1 MKKNTK
7 KNTKNNTKKETEKS
21 STATKLPA
29 PLCKIPPLLEKRW
42 FLMLTSAIIGA
53 ILFIAIYGA
62 RILDPTY
69 EDWLFQGGD
78 LTQHY
83 LGWTFFRMSDWHFP
97 FGLSDSVL
105 GNVKI
110 SVIYTDSV
118 PIFALFFK
126 LLSPLLPATFQYF
139 GFLGLFSF
147 MMNGACS
154 TLLIHRFNK
163 NGIFCIIGSTFYI
176 ISPVVLQRLYG
187 HEALSCHFVILLGLI
202 LWLYQDHKWKKKW
215 QEIFMMP
222 ILWGL
227 LGILAVSIHIYYLP
241 MIYCFLL
248 GCFITDV
255 FKYKKYIRP
264 FLCLISIT
272 ALSLL
277 MLWML
282 GAFYTKT
289 NVAAQGLGIY
299 SANINTFWNPLD
311 SQGSNNGLLGDV
323 SKGSRFLKPIAVN
336 FGQYEGYAY
345 VGFGIILGAI
355 ILLIAS
361 VCRSIKRQKRLTS
374 DIREFLKNKKVWCI
388 AGAVVF
394 AVAMFYAISPSAYFN
409 EKKIYDIYYSE
420 RIIKFMS
427 SFRAT
432 GRYAWVGMYLIF
444 TAVLYGLSRISRK
457 KLMISL
463 LAFCTVVQFA
473 DVSCLMSSRKWF
485 KEEKTYT
492 SPLMSPEWEQLAE
505 GCDKLIGLPYDQTEN
520 IIYTLS
526 IFAYKHNMS
535 INHFHVARPPFDDI
549 LNQYYKNMEQI
560 SSGNADPKALYV
572 FLSEEFIP
580 EVEGAKV
587 YELDGYYVVKFPG
600 Q

>member
-1 MKKNTK
+1 MK
-7 KNTKNNTKKETEKS
+7 KNTKNNTKKETKKS

-83 LGWTFFRMSDWHFP
+83 LGWVFFRKSDWHFP
-97 FGLSDSVL
+97 LGLIDGVL
-105 GNVKI
+105 GSIKI
-110 SVIYTDSV
+110 SVIYTDSA

-126 LLSPLLPATFQYF
+126 LLSPLLPETFQYF

-147 MMNGACS
+147 MMTGACS

-163 NGIFCIIGSTFYI
+163 NGIFCILGSTLYTV
-176 ISPVVLQRLYG
+176 SPVILQRLYG
-187 HEALSCHFVILLGLI
+187 HETLSCHFMILLGLI
-202 LWLYQDHKWKKKW
+202 LWLYQDHKWEKKW
-215 QEIFMMP
+215 QKKFMMP

-248 GCFITDV
+248 GSFITDL
-255 FKYKKYIRP
+255 FKYKKYRRP
-264 FLCLISIT
+264 LLCFVSIT
-272 ALSLL
+272 SFSLL
-277 MLWML
+277 TLWLL
-282 GAFYTKT
+282 GAFYTK
-289 NVAAQGLGIY
+289 ADISAQGLGVN
-299 SANINTFWNPLD
+299 SANINTFWNPLNL
-311 SQGSNNGLLGDV
+311 QGTRGGLVGYP
-323 SKGSRFLKPIAVN
+323 SKGSRFLKALDVN
-336 FGQYEGYAY
+336 KGQYEGYAY
-345 VGFGIILGAI
+345 VGLGIMLGAL

-361 VCRSIKRQKRLTS
+361 ICRSIKRKKRLTS
-374 DIREFLKNKKVWCI
+374 DIGEFLKKRKIWCI

-394 AVAMFYAISPSAYFN
+394 AVAIIYAISPSAYFN
-409 EKKIYDIYYSE
+409 GRKIYDIYYSE
-420 RIIKFMS
+420 SIINFMS

-432 GRYAWVGMYLIF
+432 GRFAWVGMYLIF

-457 KLMISL
+457 KLMITL
-463 LAFCTVVQFA
+463 LACCTVVQFA
-473 DVSCLMSSRKWF
+473 DMSCMISSKKWYR
-485 KEEKTYT
+485 EEKTYT

-560 SSGNADPKALYV
+560 SNGNADPKALYV

>member
-1 MKKNTK
+1 
-7 KNTKNNTKKETEKS
+7 
-21 STATKLPA
+21 
-29 PLCKIPPLLEKRW
+29 
-42 FLMLTSAIIGA
+42 MLTSAIIGA

-83 LGWTFFRMSDWHFP
+83 LGWVFFRKSDWHFP
-97 FGLSDSVL
+97 LGLIDGVL
-105 GNVKI
+105 GSIKI
-110 SVIYTDSV
+110 PVIYTDSA

-126 LLSPLLPATFQYF
+126 LLSPLLPETFQYF

-147 MMNGACS
+147 MMTGACS

-163 NGIFCIIGSTFYI
+163 NGIFCILGSTLYTV
-176 ISPVVLQRLYG
+176 SPVILQRLYG
-187 HEALSCHFVILLGLI
+187 HETLSCHFMILLGLI
-202 LWLYQDHKWKKKW
+202 LWLYQDHKWEKKW
-215 QEIFMMP
+215 QKKFMMP

-248 GCFITDV
+248 GSFITDL
-255 FKYKKYIRP
+255 FKYKKYRRP
-264 FLCLISIT
+264 LLCFVSIT
-272 ALSLL
+272 SFSLL
-277 MLWML
+277 TLWLL
-282 GAFYTKT
+282 GAFYTK
-289 NVAAQGLGIY
+289 ADISAQGLGVN
-299 SANINTFWNPLD
+299 SANINTFWNPLNL
-311 SQGSNNGLLGDV
+311 QGTRGGLVGYP
-323 SKGSRFLKPIAVN
+323 SKGSRFLKALDVN
-336 FGQYEGYAY
+336 KGQYEGYAY
-345 VGFGIILGAI
+345 VGLGIMLGAL

-409 EKKIYDIYYSE
+409 GRKIYDIYYSE
-420 RIIKFMS
+420 SIINFMS

-432 GRYAWVGMYLIF
+432 GRFAWVGMYLIF

-457 KLMISL
+457 KLMITL
-463 LAFCTVVQFA
+463 LACCTVVQFA
-473 DVSCLMSSRKWF
+473 DMSCMISSKKWYR
-485 KEEKTYT
+485 EEKTYT

-526 IFAYKHNMS
+526 IFAYQHNMS

-560 SSGNADPKALYV
+560 SNGNADPKALYV

>member
-1 MKKNTK
+1 
-7 KNTKNNTKKETEKS
+7 
-21 STATKLPA
+21 
-29 PLCKIPPLLEKRW
+29 
-42 FLMLTSAIIGA
+42 MLTSAIIGA

-255 FKYKKYIRP
+255 FKYKKYLRP

-289 NVAAQGLGIY
+289 NVAAQGL
-299 SANINTFWNPLD
+299 
-311 SQGSNNGLLGDV
+311 
-323 SKGSRFLKPIAVN
+323 
-336 FGQYEGYAY
+336 
-345 VGFGIILGAI
+345 GIILGAI

-388 AGAVVF
+388 AGAIVF

-492 SPLMSPEWEQLAE
+492 SPLASPAWEQLAE
-505 GCDKLIGLPYDQTEN
+505 GCDKLIGLPYDQSQAT
-520 IIYTLS
+520 IYTLS

-560 SSGNADPKALYV
+560 SNGNADPKALYV

>member
-1 MKKNTK
+1 
-7 KNTKNNTKKETEKS
+7 
-21 STATKLPA
+21 
-29 PLCKIPPLLEKRW
+29 
-42 FLMLTSAIIGA
+42 MLTSAIIGA

-83 LGWTFFRMSDWHFP
+83 LGWVFFRKSDWHFP
-97 FGLSDSVL
+97 LGLIDGVL
-105 GNVKI
+105 GSIKI
-110 SVIYTDSV
+110 SVIYTDSA

-126 LLSPLLPATFQYF
+126 LLSPLLPETFQYF

-147 MMNGACS
+147 MMTGACS

-163 NGIFCIIGSTFYI
+163 NGIFCILGSTLYTV
-176 ISPVVLQRLYG
+176 SPVILQRLYG
-187 HEALSCHFVILLGLI
+187 HETLSCHFMILLGLI
-202 LWLYQDHKWKKKW
+202 LWLYQDHKWEKKW
-215 QEIFMMP
+215 QKKFMMP

-248 GCFITDV
+248 GSFITDL
-255 FKYKKYIRP
+255 FKYKKYRRP
-264 FLCLISIT
+264 LLCFVSIT
-272 ALSLL
+272 SFSLL
-277 MLWML
+277 TLWLL
-282 GAFYTKT
+282 GAFYTK
-289 NVAAQGLGIY
+289 ADISAQGLGVN
-299 SANINTFWNPLD
+299 SANINTFWNPLNL
-311 SQGSNNGLLGDV
+311 QGTRGGLVGYP
-323 SKGSRFLKPIAVN
+323 SKGSRFLKALDVN
-336 FGQYEGYAY
+336 KGQYEGYAY
-345 VGFGIILGAI
+345 VGLGIMLGAL

-409 EKKIYDIYYSE
+409 GRKIYDIYYSE
-420 RIIKFMS
+420 SIINFMS

-432 GRYAWVGMYLIF
+432 GRFAWVGMYLIF

-457 KLMISL
+457 KLMITL
-463 LAFCTVVQFA
+463 LACCTVVQFA
-473 DVSCLMSSRKWF
+473 DMSCMISSKKWYR
-485 KEEKTYT
+485 EEKTYT

-526 IFAYKHNMS
+526 IFAYQHNMS

-560 SSGNADPKALYV
+560 SNGNADPKALYV

>member
-7 KNTKNNTKKETEKS
+7 KETKKS

-83 LGWTFFRMSDWHFP
+83 LGWVFFRKSDWHFP
-97 FGLSDSVL
+97 LGLIDGVL
-105 GNVKI
+105 GSIKI
-110 SVIYTDSV
+110 SVIYTDSA

-126 LLSPLLPATFQYF
+126 LLSPLLPETFQYF

-147 MMNGACS
+147 MMTGACS

-163 NGIFCIIGSTFYI
+163 NGIFCILGSTLYTV
-176 ISPVVLQRLYG
+176 SPVILQRLYG
-187 HEALSCHFVILLGLI
+187 HETLSCHFMILLGLI
-202 LWLYQDHKWKKKW
+202 LWLYQDHKWEKKW
-215 QEIFMMP
+215 QKKFMMP

-248 GCFITDV
+248 GSFITDL
-255 FKYKKYIRP
+255 FKYKKYRRP
-264 FLCLISIT
+264 LLCFVSIT
-272 ALSLL
+272 SFSLL
-277 MLWML
+277 TLWLL
-282 GAFYTKT
+282 GAFYTK
-289 NVAAQGLGIY
+289 ADISAQGLGVN
-299 SANINTFWNPLD
+299 SANINTFWNPLNL
-311 SQGSNNGLLGDV
+311 QGTRGGLVGYP
-323 SKGSRFLKPIAVN
+323 SKGSRFLKALDVN
-336 FGQYEGYAY
+336 KGQYEGYAY
-345 VGFGIILGAI
+345 VGLGIMLGAL

-361 VCRSIKRQKRLTS
+361 ICRSIKRKKRLTS
-374 DIREFLKNKKVWCI
+374 DIGEFLKKRKIWCI

-394 AVAMFYAISPSAYFN
+394 TVAIIYAISPSAYFN
-409 EKKIYDIYYSE
+409 GRKIYDIYYSE
-420 RIIKFMS
+420 SIINFMS

-432 GRYAWVGMYLIF
+432 GRFAWVGMYLIF

-457 KLMISL
+457 KLMITL
-463 LAFCTVVQFA
+463 LACCTVVQFA
-473 DVSCLMSSRKWF
+473 DMSCMISSKKWYR
-485 KEEKTYT
+485 EEKTYT

-560 SSGNADPKALYV
+560 SNGNADPKALYV

>member
-1 MKKNTK
+1 M
-7 KNTKNNTKKETEKS
+7 
-21 STATKLPA
+21 
-29 PLCKIPPLLEKRW
+29 
-42 FLMLTSAIIGA
+42 
-53 ILFIAIYGA
+53 
-62 RILDPTY
+62 
-69 EDWLFQGGD
+69 
-78 LTQHY
+78 
-83 LGWTFFRMSDWHFP
+83 FFRKSDWHFP
-97 FGLSDSVL
+97 LGLIDGVL
-105 GNVKI
+105 GSIKI
-110 SVIYTDSV
+110 SVIYTDSA

-126 LLSPLLPATFQYF
+126 LLSPLLPETFQYF

-147 MMNGACS
+147 MMTGACS

-163 NGIFCIIGSTFYI
+163 NGIFCILGSTLYTV
-176 ISPVVLQRLYG
+176 SPVILQRLYG
-187 HEALSCHFVILLGLI
+187 HETLSCHFMILLGLI
-202 LWLYQDHKWKKKW
+202 LWLYQDHKWEKKW
-215 QEIFMMP
+215 QKKFMMP

-248 GCFITDV
+248 GSFITDL
-255 FKYKKYIRP
+255 FKYKKYRRP
-264 FLCLISIT
+264 LLCFVSIT
-272 ALSLL
+272 SFSLL
-277 MLWML
+277 TLWLL
-282 GAFYTKT
+282 GAFYTK
-289 NVAAQGLGIY
+289 ADISAQGLGVN
-299 SANINTFWNPLD
+299 SANINTFWNPLNL
-311 SQGSNNGLLGDV
+311 QGTRGGLVGYP
-323 SKGSRFLKPIAVN
+323 SKGSRFLKALDVN
-336 FGQYEGYAY
+336 KGQYEGYAY
-345 VGFGIILGAI
+345 VGLGIMLGAL

-361 VCRSIKRQKRLTS
+361 ICRSIKRKKRLTS
-374 DIREFLKNKKVWCI
+374 DIGEFLKKRKIWCI

-394 AVAMFYAISPSAYFN
+394 TVAIIYAISPSAYFN
-409 EKKIYDIYYSE
+409 GRKIYDIYYSE
-420 RIIKFMS
+420 SIINFMS

-432 GRYAWVGMYLIF
+432 GRFAWVGMYLIF

-457 KLMISL
+457 KLMITL
-463 LAFCTVVQFA
+463 LACCTVVQFA
-473 DVSCLMSSRKWF
+473 DMSCMISSKKWYR
-485 KEEKTYT
+485 EEKTYT

-560 SSGNADPKALYV
+560 SNGNADPKALYV

>member
-1 MKKNTK
+1 
-7 KNTKNNTKKETEKS
+7 
-21 STATKLPA
+21 
-29 PLCKIPPLLEKRW
+29 
-42 FLMLTSAIIGA
+42 MLTSAIIGA

-83 LGWTFFRMSDWHFP
+83 LGWVFFRKSDWHFP
-97 FGLSDSVL
+97 LGLIDGVL
-105 GNVKI
+105 GSIKI
-110 SVIYTDSV
+110 SVIYTDSA

-126 LLSPLLPATFQYF
+126 LLSPLLPETFQYF

-147 MMNGACS
+147 MMTGACS

-163 NGIFCIIGSTFYI
+163 NGIFCILGSTLYTV
-176 ISPVVLQRLYG
+176 SPVILQRLYG
-187 HEALSCHFVILLGLI
+187 HETLSCHFMILLGLI
-202 LWLYQDHKWKKKW
+202 LWLYQDHKWEKKW
-215 QEIFMMP
+215 QKKFMMP

-248 GCFITDV
+248 GSFITDL
-255 FKYKKYIRP
+255 FKYKKYRRP
-264 FLCLISIT
+264 LLCFVSIT
-272 ALSLL
+272 SFSLL
-277 MLWML
+277 TLWLL
-282 GAFYTKT
+282 GAFYTK
-289 NVAAQGLGIY
+289 ADISAQGLGVN
-299 SANINTFWNPLD
+299 SANINTFWNPLNL
-311 SQGSNNGLLGDV
+311 QGTRGGLVGYP
-323 SKGSRFLKPIAVN
+323 SKGSRFLKALDVN
-336 FGQYEGYAY
+336 KGQYEGYAY
-345 VGFGIILGAI
+345 VGLGIMLGAL

-361 VCRSIKRQKRLTS
+361 ICRSIKRKKRLTS
-374 DIREFLKNKKVWCI
+374 DIGEFLKKRKIWCI

-394 AVAMFYAISPSAYFN
+394 AVAIIYAISPNAYFN
-409 EKKIYDIYYSE
+409 GRKIYDIYYSE
-420 RIIKFMS
+420 SIINFMS

-432 GRYAWVGMYLIF
+432 GRFAWVGMYLIF

-457 KLMISL
+457 KLMITL
-463 LAFCTVVQFA
+463 LACCTVVQFA
-473 DVSCLMSSRKWF
+473 DMSCMISSKKWYR
-485 KEEKTYT
+485 EEKTYT

-560 SSGNADPKALYV
+560 SNGNADPKALYV

>member
-1 MKKNTK
+1 MKKNTKRNTK
-7 KNTKNNTKKETEKS
+7 KNTKNNTKKETKKS

-118 PIFALFFK
+118 PLFALFFK

-255 FKYKKYIRP
+255 FKYKKYLRP

-289 NVAAQGLGIY
+289 NVAAQGL
-299 SANINTFWNPLD
+299 
-311 SQGSNNGLLGDV
+311 
-323 SKGSRFLKPIAVN
+323 
-336 FGQYEGYAY
+336 
-345 VGFGIILGAI
+345 GIILGAI

-492 SPLMSPEWEQLAE
+492 SPLASPAWEQLAE
-505 GCDKLIGLPYDQTEN
+505 GCDKLIGLPYDQSQAT
-520 IIYTLS
+520 IYTLS

-560 SSGNADPKALYV
+560 SNGNADPKALYV

>member
-1 MKKNTK
+1 
-7 KNTKNNTKKETEKS
+7 
-21 STATKLPA
+21 
-29 PLCKIPPLLEKRW
+29 
-42 FLMLTSAIIGA
+42 MLTSAIIGA

-83 LGWTFFRMSDWHFP
+83 LGWVFFRKSDWHFP
-97 FGLSDSVL
+97 LGLIDGVL
-105 GNVKI
+105 GSIKI
-110 SVIYTDSV
+110 SVIYTDSA

-126 LLSPLLPATFQYF
+126 LLSPLLPETFQYF

-147 MMNGACS
+147 MMTGACS

-163 NGIFCIIGSTFYI
+163 NGIFCILGSTLYTV
-176 ISPVVLQRLYG
+176 SPVILQRLYG
-187 HEALSCHFVILLGLI
+187 HETLSCHFMILLGLI
-202 LWLYQDHKWKKKW
+202 LWLYQDHKWEKKW
-215 QEIFMMP
+215 QKKFMMP

-248 GCFITDV
+248 GSFITDL
-255 FKYKKYIRP
+255 FKYKKYRRP
-264 FLCLISIT
+264 LLCFVSIT
-272 ALSLL
+272 SFSLL
-277 MLWML
+277 TLWLL
-282 GAFYTKT
+282 GAFYTK
-289 NVAAQGLGIY
+289 ADISAQGLGVN
-299 SANINTFWNPLD
+299 SANINTFWNPLNL
-311 SQGSNNGLLGDV
+311 QGTRGGLVGYP
-323 SKGSRFLKPIAVN
+323 SKGSRFLKALDVN
-336 FGQYEGYAY
+336 KGQYEGYAY
-345 VGFGIILGAI
+345 VGLGIMLGAL

-361 VCRSIKRQKRLTS
+361 ICRSIKRKKRLTS
-374 DIREFLKNKKVWCI
+374 DIGEFLKKRKIWCI

-394 AVAMFYAISPSAYFN
+394 TVAIIYAISPSAYFN
-409 EKKIYDIYYSE
+409 GRKIYDIYYSE
-420 RIIKFMS
+420 SIINFMS

-432 GRYAWVGMYLIF
+432 GRFAWVGMYLIF

-457 KLMISL
+457 KLMITL
-463 LAFCTVVQFA
+463 LACCTVVQFA
-473 DVSCLMSSRKWF
+473 DMSCMISSKKWYR
-485 KEEKTYT
+485 EEKTYT

-560 SSGNADPKALYV
+560 SNGNADPKALYV

>member
-7 KNTKNNTKKETEKS
+7 KNTKNNTKKS

-118 PIFALFFK
+118 PLFALFFK

-202 LWLYQDHKWKKKW
+202 LWLY
-215 QEIFMMP
+215 
-222 ILWGL
+222 
-227 LGILAVSIHIYYLP
+227 
-241 MIYCFLL
+241 
-248 GCFITDV
+248 
-255 FKYKKYIRP
+255 
-264 FLCLISIT
+264 
-272 ALSLL
+272 
-277 MLWML
+277 
-282 GAFYTKT
+282 
-289 NVAAQGLGIY
+289 
-299 SANINTFWNPLD
+299 
-311 SQGSNNGLLGDV
+311 
-323 SKGSRFLKPIAVN
+323 
-336 FGQYEGYAY
+336 
-345 VGFGIILGAI
+345 
-355 ILLIAS
+355 
-361 VCRSIKRQKRLTS
+361 
-374 DIREFLKNKKVWCI
+374 
-388 AGAVVF
+388 
-394 AVAMFYAISPSAYFN
+394 
-409 EKKIYDIYYSE
+409 
-420 RIIKFMS
+420 
-427 SFRAT
+427 
-432 GRYAWVGMYLIF
+432 
-444 TAVLYGLSRISRK
+444 
-457 KLMISL
+457 
-463 LAFCTVVQFA
+463 
-473 DVSCLMSSRKWF
+473 
-485 KEEKTYT
+485 
-492 SPLMSPEWEQLAE
+492 
-505 GCDKLIGLPYDQTEN
+505 
-520 IIYTLS
+520 
-526 IFAYKHNMS
+526 
-535 INHFHVARPPFDDI
+535 
-549 LNQYYKNMEQI
+549 
-560 SSGNADPKALYV
+560 
-572 FLSEEFIP
+572 
-580 EVEGAKV
+580 
-587 YELDGYYVVKFPG
+587 
-600 Q
+600 

>member
-1 MKKNTK
+1 
-7 KNTKNNTKKETEKS
+7 
-21 STATKLPA
+21 
-29 PLCKIPPLLEKRW
+29 
-42 FLMLTSAIIGA
+42 MLTSAIIGA

-83 LGWTFFRMSDWHFP
+83 LGWVFFRKSDWHFP
-97 FGLSDSVL
+97 LGLIDGVL
-105 GNVKI
+105 GSIKI
-110 SVIYTDSV
+110 SVIYTDSA

-126 LLSPLLPATFQYF
+126 LLSPLLPETFQYF

-147 MMNGACS
+147 MMTGACS

-163 NGIFCIIGSTFYI
+163 NGIFCILGSTLYTV
-176 ISPVVLQRLYG
+176 SPVILQRLYG
-187 HEALSCHFVILLGLI
+187 HETLSCHFMILLGLI
-202 LWLYQDHKWKKKW
+202 LWLYQDHKWEKKW
-215 QEIFMMP
+215 QKKFMMP

-241 MIYCFLL
+241 MIYCFWL
-248 GCFITDV
+248 GSFITDL
-255 FKYKKYIRP
+255 FKYKKYRRP
-264 FLCLISIT
+264 LLCFVSIT
-272 ALSLL
+272 SFSLL
-277 MLWML
+277 TLWLL
-282 GAFYTKT
+282 GAFYTK
-289 NVAAQGLGIY
+289 ADISAQGLGVN
-299 SANINTFWNPLD
+299 SANINTFWNPLNL
-311 SQGSNNGLLGDV
+311 QGTRGGLVGYP
-323 SKGSRFLKPIAVN
+323 SKGSRFLKALDVN
-336 FGQYEGYAY
+336 KGQYEGYAY
-345 VGFGIILGAI
+345 VGLGIMLGAL

-361 VCRSIKRQKRLTS
+361 ICRSIKRKKRLTS
-374 DIREFLKNKKVWCI
+374 DIGEFLKKRKIWCI

-394 AVAMFYAISPSAYFN
+394 AVAIIYAISPSAYFN
-409 EKKIYDIYYSE
+409 GRKIYDIYYSE
-420 RIIKFMS
+420 SIINFMS

-432 GRYAWVGMYLIF
+432 GRFAWVGMYLIF

-457 KLMISL
+457 KLMITL
-463 LAFCTVVQFA
+463 LACCTVVQFA
-473 DVSCLMSSRKWF
+473 DMSCMISSKKWYR
-485 KEEKTYT
+485 EEKAYT

-560 SSGNADPKALYV
+560 SNGNADPKALYV

>member
-1 MKKNTK
+1 
-7 KNTKNNTKKETEKS
+7 
-21 STATKLPA
+21 
-29 PLCKIPPLLEKRW
+29 
-42 FLMLTSAIIGA
+42 MLTSAIIGA

-83 LGWTFFRMSDWHFP
+83 LGWVFFRKSDWHFP
-97 FGLSDSVL
+97 LGLIDGVL
-105 GNVKI
+105 GSIKI
-110 SVIYTDSV
+110 SVIYTDSA

-126 LLSPLLPATFQYF
+126 LLSPLLPETFQYF

-147 MMNGACS
+147 MMTGACS

-163 NGIFCIIGSTFYI
+163 NGIFCILGSTLYTV
-176 ISPVVLQRLYG
+176 SPVILQRLYG
-187 HEALSCHFVILLGLI
+187 HETLSCHFMILLGLI
-202 LWLYQDHKWKKKW
+202 LWLYQDHKWEKKW
-215 QEIFMMP
+215 QKKFMMP

-241 MIYCFLL
+241 MIYCFWL
-248 GCFITDV
+248 GSFITDL
-255 FKYKKYIRP
+255 FKYKKYRRP
-264 FLCLISIT
+264 LLCFVSIT
-272 ALSLL
+272 SFSLL
-277 MLWML
+277 TLWLL
-282 GAFYTKT
+282 GAFYTK
-289 NVAAQGLGIY
+289 ADISAQGLGVN
-299 SANINTFWNPLD
+299 SANINTFWNPLNL
-311 SQGSNNGLLGDV
+311 QGTRGGLVGYP
-323 SKGSRFLKPIAVN
+323 SKGSRFLKALDVN
-336 FGQYEGYAY
+336 KGQYEGYAY
-345 VGFGIILGAI
+345 VGLGIMLGAL

-361 VCRSIKRQKRLTS
+361 ICRSIKRKKRLTS
-374 DIREFLKNKKVWCI
+374 DIGEFLKKRKIWCI

-394 AVAMFYAISPSAYFN
+394 AVAIIYAISPSAYFN
-409 EKKIYDIYYSE
+409 GRKIYDIYYSE
-420 RIIKFMS
+420 SIINFMS

-432 GRYAWVGMYLIF
+432 GRFAWVGMYLIF

-457 KLMISL
+457 KLMITL
-463 LAFCTVVQFA
+463 LACCTVVQFA
-473 DVSCLMSSRKWF
+473 DMSCMISSKKWYR
-485 KEEKTYT
+485 EEKTYT

-560 SSGNADPKALYV
+560 SNGNADPKALYV
-572 FLSEEFIP
+572 FLSKEFIP

>member
-1 MKKNTK
+1 M
-7 KNTKNNTKKETEKS
+7 KKETKKS
-21 STATKLPA
+21 SNAKKRPV
-29 PLCKIPPLLEKRW
+29 PSRKIPPLLEKRW
-42 FLMLTSAIIGA
+42 FLMLISAIIGA

-83 LGWTFFRMSDWHFP
+83 LGWVFFRKSDWHFP
-97 FGLSDSVL
+97 LGLIDGVL
-105 GNVKI
+105 GSIKI

-126 LLSPLLPATFQYF
+126 LLSPLLPETFQYF

-147 MMNGACS
+147 MMTGACS

-163 NGIFCIIGSTFYI
+163 NGIFCILGSTLYTV
-176 ISPVVLQRLYG
+176 SPVILQRLYG
-187 HEALSCHFVILLGLI
+187 HEALSCHFMILLGLI
-202 LWLYQDHKWKKKW
+202 LWLYQDHKWEKKW
-215 QEIFMMP
+215 QKKFMMP

-248 GCFITDV
+248 GSFITDL
-255 FKYKKYIRP
+255 FKYKKYRRP
-264 FLCLISIT
+264 FLCFISIT
-272 ALSLL
+272 SFSLL
-277 MLWML
+277 TLWLL
-282 GAFYTKT
+282 GAFYTK
-289 NVAAQGLGIY
+289 ADISAQGLGVN
-299 SANINTFWNPLD
+299 SANINTFWNPLNL
-311 SQGSNNGLLGDV
+311 QGTRGGLVGYP
-323 SKGSRFLKPIAVN
+323 SKGSRFLKALDVN
-336 FGQYEGYAY
+336 KGQYEGYAY
-345 VGFGIILGAI
+345 VGLGIMLGAL

-361 VCRSIKRQKRLTS
+361 ICRSIKRKKRLTS
-374 DIREFLKNKKVWCI
+374 DIGEFLKKRKIWCI

-394 AVAMFYAISPSAYFN
+394 AVAIIYAISPSAYFN
-409 EKKIYDIYYSE
+409 GRKIYDIYYSE
-420 RIIKFMS
+420 SIINFMS

-432 GRYAWVGMYLIF
+432 GRFAWVGMYLIF

-457 KLMISL
+457 KLMITL
-463 LAFCTVVQFA
+463 LACCTVVQFA
-473 DVSCLMSSRKWF
+473 DMSCMISSKKWYR
-485 KEEKTYT
+485 EEKTYT

>member
-1 MKKNTK
+1 MKKNTKRNTK
-7 KNTKNNTKKETEKS
+7 KNTKNNTKKETKKS

-118 PIFALFFK
+118 PLFALFFK

-202 LWLYQDHKWKKKW
+202 LWLYQDHK
-215 QEIFMMP
+215 
-222 ILWGL
+222 
-227 LGILAVSIHIYYLP
+227 
-241 MIYCFLL
+241 L

-255 FKYKKYIRP
+255 FKYKKYLRP

-345 VGFGIILGAI
+345 VGLGIILGAI

-409 EKKIYDIYYSE
+409 EKKIYDI
-420 RIIKFMS
+420 
-427 SFRAT
+427 
-432 GRYAWVGMYLIF
+432 
-444 TAVLYGLSRISRK
+444 
-457 KLMISL
+457 
-463 LAFCTVVQFA
+463 
-473 DVSCLMSSRKWF
+473 
-485 KEEKTYT
+485 
-492 SPLMSPEWEQLAE
+492 
-505 GCDKLIGLPYDQTEN
+505 
-520 IIYTLS
+520 
-526 IFAYKHNMS
+526 
-535 INHFHVARPPFDDI
+535 
-549 LNQYYKNMEQI
+549 
-560 SSGNADPKALYV
+560 
-572 FLSEEFIP
+572 
-580 EVEGAKV
+580 
-587 YELDGYYVVKFPG
+587 
-600 Q
+600 

>member
-1 MKKNTK
+1 M
-7 KNTKNNTKKETEKS
+7 KKETKKS
-21 STATKLPA
+21 SNAQKRPV
-29 PLCKIPPLLEKRW
+29 PSRKIPPLLEKRW

-83 LGWTFFRMSDWHFP
+83 LGWVFFRKSDWHFP
-97 FGLSDSVL
+97 LGLIDGVL
-105 GNVKI
+105 GSIKI
-110 SVIYTDSV
+110 SVIYTDSA

-126 LLSPLLPATFQYF
+126 LLSPLLPETFQYF

-147 MMNGACS
+147 MMTGACS

-163 NGIFCIIGSTFYI
+163 NGIFCILGSTLYTV
-176 ISPVVLQRLYG
+176 SPVILQRLYG
-187 HEALSCHFVILLGLI
+187 HETLSCHFMILLGLI
-202 LWLYQDHKWKKKW
+202 LWLYQDHKWEKKW
-215 QEIFMMP
+215 QKKFMMP

-248 GCFITDV
+248 GSFITDL
-255 FKYKKYIRP
+255 FKYKKYRRP
-264 FLCLISIT
+264 LLCFVSIT
-272 ALSLL
+272 SFSLL
-277 MLWML
+277 TLWLL
-282 GAFYTKT
+282 GAFYTK
-289 NVAAQGLGIY
+289 ADISAQGLGVN
-299 SANINTFWNPLD
+299 SANINTFWNPLNL
-311 SQGSNNGLLGDV
+311 QGTRGGLVGYP
-323 SKGSRFLKPIAVN
+323 SKGSRFLKALDVN
-336 FGQYEGYAY
+336 KGQYEGYAY
-345 VGFGIILGAI
+345 VGLGIMLGAL

-361 VCRSIKRQKRLTS
+361 ICRSIKRKKRLTS
-374 DIREFLKNKKVWCI
+374 DIGEFLKKRKIWCI

-394 AVAMFYAISPSAYFN
+394 TVAIIYAISPSAYFN
-409 EKKIYDIYYSE
+409 GRKIYDIYYSE
-420 RIIKFMS
+420 SIINCRS

-432 GRYAWVGMYLIF
+432 GRFAWVGMYLIF

-457 KLMISL
+457 KLMITL

-473 DVSCLMSSRKWF
+473 DVSCLMSSRKGF

-492 SPLMSPEWEQLAE
+492 SPLASPAWEQLAE
-505 GCDKLIGLPYDQTEN
+505 GCDKLIGLPYDQSQAT
-520 IIYTLS
+520 IYTLS

-560 SSGNADPKALYV
+560 SNGNADPKALYV

-587 YELDGYYVVKFPG
+587 YELDGYYIVKFPG

>member
-1 MKKNTK
+1 
-7 KNTKNNTKKETEKS
+7 
-21 STATKLPA
+21 
-29 PLCKIPPLLEKRW
+29 
-42 FLMLTSAIIGA
+42 MLTSAIIGA

-83 LGWTFFRMSDWHFP
+83 LGWVFFRKSDWHFP
-97 FGLSDSVL
+97 LGLIDGVL
-105 GNVKI
+105 GSIKI
-110 SVIYTDSV
+110 SVIYTDSA

-126 LLSPLLPATFQYF
+126 LLSPLLPETFQYF

-147 MMNGACS
+147 MMTGACS

-163 NGIFCIIGSTFYI
+163 NGIFCILGSTLYTV
-176 ISPVVLQRLYG
+176 SPVILQRLYG
-187 HEALSCHFVILLGLI
+187 HETLSCHFMILLGLI
-202 LWLYQDHKWKKKW
+202 LWLYQDHKWEKKW
-215 QEIFMMP
+215 QKKFMMP

-248 GCFITDV
+248 GSFITDL
-255 FKYKKYIRP
+255 FKYKKYRRP
-264 FLCLISIT
+264 LLCFVSIT
-272 ALSLL
+272 SFSLL
-277 MLWML
+277 TLWLL
-282 GAFYTKT
+282 GAFYTK
-289 NVAAQGLGIY
+289 ADISAQGLGVN
-299 SANINTFWNPLD
+299 SANINTFWNPLNL
-311 SQGSNNGLLGDV
+311 QGTRGGLVGYP
-323 SKGSRFLKPIAVN
+323 SKGSRFLKALDVN
-336 FGQYEGYAY
+336 KGQYEGYAY
-345 VGFGIILGAI
+345 VGLGIMLGAL

-361 VCRSIKRQKRLTS
+361 ICRSIKRKKRLTS
-374 DIREFLKNKKVWCI
+374 DIGEFLKKRKIWCI

-394 AVAMFYAISPSAYFN
+394 TVAIIYAISPSAYFN
-409 EKKIYDIYYSE
+409 GRKIYDIYYSE
-420 RIIKFMS
+420 SIINFMS

-432 GRYAWVGMYLIF
+432 GRFAWVGMYLIF

-457 KLMISL
+457 KLMITL
-463 LAFCTVVQFA
+463 LACCTVVQFA
-473 DVSCLMSSRKWF
+473 DMSCMISSKKWYR
-485 KEEKTYT
+485 EEKTYT
-492 SPLMSPEWEQLAE
+492 SPLMSPEWEQLSE

-560 SSGNADPKALYV
+560 SNGNADPKALYV